1 MWTGIG
7 VGGAAGTDSSPASV
21 RPHKQKVGSLLR
33 RRRRPLCEGRDV
45 VPKVGISCRGSE
57 SGPHP
62 QITAGFPSSSEEP
75 GRSKIVDFH

>member
-45 VPKVGISCRGSE
+45 DSKGGDQL
-57 SGPHP
+57 SG
-62 QITAGFPSSSEEP
+62 
-75 GRSKIVDFH
+75 V